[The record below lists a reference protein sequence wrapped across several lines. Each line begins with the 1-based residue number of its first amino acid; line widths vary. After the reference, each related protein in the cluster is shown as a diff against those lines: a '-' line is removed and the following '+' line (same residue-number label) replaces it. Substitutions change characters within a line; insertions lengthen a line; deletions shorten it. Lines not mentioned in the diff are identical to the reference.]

1 MFDVN
6 MLINTFGFIGVLAII
21 FMETGM
27 LIGFIFPGD
36 TLLFTAGIL
45 AAQPHPFAHVWQL
58 MLTVPLA
65 AIAGD
70 QVGFLFGRK
79 VGPRILESRAMT
91 WMGPRALDRTHH
103 FFDRFGAPTVMLARF
118 IGVVRTLTPVVAGV
132 SGMKH
137 RTFTL
142 WSVIGSTVWG
152 SGVIAIGYWLGGIPL
167 IDKYVHWFIVLGLL
181 SVVIPALFKATQLAW
196 RKHRSNRDHIA
207 QDTQITEGAA
217 EDSADAASQ
226 STVQSSNCSSP
237 RQASSTRS
245 SSALEEQTERHPIHR
260 A

>member
-6 MLINTFGFIGVLAII
+6 MLINTFGFIGVLVII

-58 MLTVPLA
+58 MLTVPIA

-79 VGPRILESRAMT
+79 VGPRVLESRAMT

-142 WSVIGSTVWG
+142 WSVIGSTIWG
-152 SGVIAIGYWLGGIPL
+152 AGVIAIGYWLGGIPL
-167 IDKYVHWFIVLGLL
+167 IDKYVHWFIILGLL
-181 SVVIPALFKATQLAW
+181 SVVIPAAFKATQLAW
-196 RKHRSNRDHIA
+196 RKHRGKRDQVTRDA
-207 QDTQITEGAA
+207 QADQEATG
-217 EDSADAASQ
+217 DSAAVASP
-226 STVQSSNCSSP
+226 SSAKSSNHSF
-237 RQASSTRS
+237 
-245 SSALEEQTERHPIHR
+245 SALEEQTERHPIHR

>member
-6 MLINTFGFIGVLAII
+6 MLINTFGFIGVLVII

-79 VGPRILESRAMT
+79 VGPRVLESRAMT

-142 WSVIGSTVWG
+142 WYVIGSTIWG
-152 SGVIAIGYWLGGIPL
+152 AGVIAIGYWLGGIPL
-167 IDKYVHWFIVLGLL
+167 IDKYVHWFIILGLL

-196 RKHRSNRDHIA
+196 RKHRSNWDQTNQNA
-207 QDTQITEGAA
+207 QGTQDAK
-217 EDSADAASQ
+217 EDSADVASESVAEP
-226 STVQSSNCSSP
+226 STAPS
-237 RQASSTRS
+237 ATRS

>member
-58 MLTVPLA
+58 MLAVPLA

-152 SGVIAIGYWLGGIPL
+152 AGVIAIGYWLGGIPL

-196 RKHRSNRDHIA
+196 RKHRSNWDQTNQNA
-207 QDTQITEGAA
+207 QGTQDAK
-217 EDSADAASQ
+217 EDSADVASE
-226 STVQSSNCSSP
+226 SVAEPSNAS
-237 RQASSTRS
+237 SSTRS
-245 SSALEEQTERHPIHR
+245 SSALEEQTERHPIHH

>member
-6 MLINTFGFIGVLAII
+6 MLINTFGFIGVLVII

-58 MLTVPLA
+58 MLTVPLS

-70 QVGFLFGRK
+70 QVGFLFVRK
-79 VGPRILESRAMT
+79 VGPRVLESRAMT

-142 WSVIGSTVWG
+142 WSVIGSTIWG
-152 SGVIAIGYWLGGIPL
+152 AGVIAIGYWLGGIPL
-167 IDKYVHWFIVLGLL
+167 IDKYVHWFIILGLL

-196 RKHRSNRDHIA
+196 RKHRSNWDQTNQNA
-207 QDTQITEGAA
+207 QGTQDAK
-217 EDSADAASQ
+217 EDSADVASESVAEP
-226 STVQSSNCSSP
+226 STAPS
-237 RQASSTRS
+237 ATRS

>member
-79 VGPRILESRAMT
+79 VGPRVLESRAMT

-142 WSVIGSTVWG
+142 WSVIGSTIWG
-152 SGVIAIGYWLGGIPL
+152 AGVIAIGYWLGGIPL
-167 IDKYVHWFIVLGLL
+167 IDKYVHWFIILGLL

-196 RKHRSNRDHIA
+196 RKHRSNWDQTNQNA
-207 QDTQITEGAA
+207 QGTQDAK
-217 EDSADAASQ
+217 EDSADVASESVAEP
-226 STVQSSNCSSP
+226 STAPS
-237 RQASSTRS
+237 ATRS

>member
-1 MFDVN
+1 
-6 MLINTFGFIGVLAII
+6 
-21 FMETGM
+21 
-27 LIGFIFPGD
+27 
-36 TLLFTAGIL
+36 
-45 AAQPHPFAHVWQL
+45 
-58 MLTVPLA
+58 
-65 AIAGD
+65 
-70 QVGFLFGRK
+70 
-79 VGPRILESRAMT
+79 
-91 WMGPRALDRTHH
+91 MGPRALDRTHH

-152 SGVIAIGYWLGGIPL
+152 AGVIAIGYWLGGIPL

-196 RKHRSNRDHIA
+196 RKHRSNRDQTDQNA
-207 QDTQITEGAA
+207 QGTQDAK
-217 EDSADAASQ
+217 EDSADVASE
-226 STVQSSNCSSP
+226 SVAEPSNAS
-237 RQASSTRS
+237 SSTRS
-245 SSALEEQTERHPIHR
+245 SSALEEQTERHPIHH

>member
-45 AAQPHPFAHVWQL
+45 AAQPHPFAQVWQL

-103 FFDRFGAPTVMLARF
+103 FFDRFGAPTVMLARC

-152 SGVIAIGYWLGGIPL
+152 AGVIAIGYWLGGIPL
-167 IDKYVHWFIVLGLL
+167 TDKYVHWFIVLGLL

-196 RKHRSNRDHIA
+196 RKHRSNRDQTDQNA
-207 QDTQITEGAA
+207 QGTQDAK
-217 EDSADAASQ
+217 EDSADVASEF
-226 STVQSSNCSSP
+226 VAEPSNAS
-237 RQASSTRS
+237 SSTRS

>member
-6 MLINTFGFIGVLAII
+6 MLINTFGFIGVLVII

-79 VGPRILESRAMT
+79 VGPRVLESRAMT

-142 WSVIGSTVWG
+142 WSVIGSTIWG
-152 SGVIAIGYWLGGIPL
+152 AGVIAIGYWLGGIPL
-167 IDKYVHWFIVLGLL
+167 IDKYVHWFIILGLL
-181 SVVIPALFKATQLAW
+181 SVVIPALVKATQLAW
-196 RKHRSNRDHIA
+196 RKHRSNWDQTNQNA
-207 QDTQITEGAA
+207 QGTQDAK
-217 EDSADAASQ
+217 EDSADVASESVAEP
-226 STVQSSNCSSP
+226 STAPS
-237 RQASSTRS
+237 ATRS

>member
-152 SGVIAIGYWLGGIPL
+152 AGVIAIGYWLGGIPL

-196 RKHRSNRDHIA
+196 RKHRSNRDQTDQNA
-207 QDTQITEGAA
+207 QGTQDAK
-217 EDSADAASQ
+217 EDSADVASEF
-226 STVQSSNCSSP
+226 VAEPSNAS
-237 RQASSTRS
+237 SSTRS

>member
-6 MLINTFGFIGVLAII
+6 MLINTFGFIGVLVII

-79 VGPRILESRAMT
+79 VGPRVLESRAMT

-142 WSVIGSTVWG
+142 WSVIGSTIWG
-152 SGVIAIGYWLGGIPL
+152 AGVIAIGYWLGGIPL
-167 IDKYVHWFIVLGLL
+167 IDKYVHWFIILGLL

-196 RKHRSNRDHIA
+196 RKHRSNRDQTNQNA
-207 QDTQITEGAA
+207 QGTHASESVA
-217 EDSADAASQ
+217 EP
-226 STVQSSNCSSP
+226 STAP
-237 RQASSTRS
+237 SSTRS

>member
-6 MLINTFGFIGVLAII
+6 MLINTFGFIGVLVII

-79 VGPRILESRAMT
+79 VGPRVLESRAMT

-142 WSVIGSTVWG
+142 WSVIGSTIWG
-152 SGVIAIGYWLGGIPL
+152 AGVIAIGYWLGGIPL
-167 IDKYVHWFIVLGLL
+167 IDKYVHWFIILGLL

-196 RKHRSNRDHIA
+196 RKHRSNWDQTNQNA
-207 QDTQITEGAA
+207 QGTQDAK
-217 EDSADAASQ
+217 EDSADVASESVTEP
-226 STVQSSNCSSP
+226 STAPS
-237 RQASSTRS
+237 ATRS
-245 SSALEEQTERHPIHR
+245 SSALEEQTEQHPIHR

>member
-6 MLINTFGFIGVLAII
+6 MLINTFGFIGVLVII

-58 MLTVPLA
+58 MLAVPLA

-152 SGVIAIGYWLGGIPL
+152 AGVIAIGYWLGGIPL

-196 RKHRSNRDHIA
+196 RKHRSNWDQTNQNA
-207 QDTQITEGAA
+207 QGTQDAK
-217 EDSADAASQ
+217 EDSADVASESVAEP
-226 STVQSSNCSSP
+226 STAPS
-237 RQASSTRS
+237 ATRS

>member
-70 QVGFLFGRK
+70 QVGFLLGRK
-79 VGPRILESRAMT
+79 VGPRSLESRAMT
-91 WMGPRALDRTHH
+91 WMGPRALERTHH

-118 IGVVRTLTPVVAGV
+118 VGMVRTLTPVVAGI

-152 SGVIAIGYWLGGIPL
+152 AGVIAIGYWLGGIPL

-181 SVVIPALFKATQLAW
+181 SVVIPASFKAIQLAW
-196 RKHRSNRDHIA
+196 RKHRSYLDQAIGDA
-207 QDTQITEGAA
+207 QTYQGTA
-217 EDSADAASQ
+217 EDSADVAAQTLASSSTHSTSA
-226 STVQSSNCSSP
+226 STV
-237 RQASSTRS
+237 RAEQAESRDND
-245 SSALEEQTERHPIHR
+245 R

>member
-6 MLINTFGFIGVLAII
+6 MLINTFGFIGVLVII

-79 VGPRILESRAMT
+79 VGPRVLESRAMT

-142 WSVIGSTVWG
+142 WSVIGSTIWG
-152 SGVIAIGYWLGGIPL
+152 AGVIAIGYWLGGIPL
-167 IDKYVHWFIVLGLL
+167 IDKYVHWFIILGLL

-196 RKHRSNRDHIA
+196 RKHRSNWDQTNQNA
-207 QDTQITEGAA
+207 QGTQDAK
-217 EDSADAASQ
+217 EDSADVASESVAEP
-226 STVQSSNCSSP
+226 STAPS
-237 RQASSTRS
+237 ATRS